1 MNILA
6 FHEHFK
12 GHEPKQ
18 KNIKKIKTAS
28 AAGAAIGIAAAV
40 SGVYAAA
47 EKSSAGRLLKNFSY
61 NEKDILLIGAGSILG
76 GLSGGIYA
84 DKDNIKAKLKE
95 ASMQF
100 FGCLLCPLAF
110 LAAGGKLLEKSK
122 FELPKLKGA
131 SNAVKCLNQISGALP
146 KIAVTA
152 GSLVLGMHTGSKIM
166 NKLHGR
172 IFKDT
177 KTRDVHAS
185 DYLVH
190 TDDMCTAACLLLKD
204 SKTLSAL
211 TSKAL
216 PLSFLPAG
224 INAGAASEE
233 APHSM

>member
-1 MNILA
+1 LNVLA
-6 FHEHFK
+6 LHEHFK
-12 GHEPKQ
+12 GCETKHR
-18 KNIKKIKTAS
+18 NIKKIKTAS

-47 EKSSAGRLLKNFSY
+47 KKSFPLRAFKNFSY

-76 GLSGGIYA
+76 GLSGGLWA
-84 DKDNIKAKLKE
+84 DKEQSRAKFKE

-110 LAAGGKLLEKSK
+110 LAAGEKLLEKSK

-131 SNAVKCLNQISGALP
+131 SNAVKYLNKVSGALP

-152 GSLVLGMHTGSKIM
+152 GSLILGMHTGSKIM

-172 IFKDT
+172 IFKDN
-177 KTRDVHAS
+177 KTREVHAS

-190 TDDMCTAACLLLKD
+190 TDDICTAACLLLKD
-204 SKTLSAL
+204 SKTLSSL
-211 TSKAL
+211 TSKVL
-216 PLSFLPAG
+216 PVSFLPAG
-224 INAGAASEE
+224 INAGTASEE
-233 APHSM
+233 VPHSM